1 MTQTTLD
8 EARVDELAEMFRV
21 MGDANRLR
29 ILMLVLDRPRAVGE
43 IAAAAGLSQSL
54 VSHNLG
60 RLRLRVSRLVR
71 AERRG
76 KQVFYVAADQ
86 HVRTVLRD
94 MLEHIG
100 EVDLPHSLL
109 GQN

>member
-1 MTQTTLD
+1 MAAVDLHV
-8 EARVDELAEMFRV
+8 ERVDELAEMFRL

-29 ILMLVLDRPRAVGE
+29 ILMLVLDQPRAVGE
-43 IAAAAGLSQSL
+43 IAAAAGLSPSL

-60 RLRLRVSRLVR
+60 RLRVSRLVR

-86 HVRTVLRD
+86 HVRTVLQD
-94 MLEHIG
+94 MLEHIA
-100 EVDLPHSLL
+100 EVDLPRPLAGPS
-109 GQN
+109 

>member
-1 MTQTTLD
+1 MSAIAIE
-8 EARVDELAEMFRV
+8 EARVEELAEMFRL

-60 RLRLRVSRLVR
+60 RLRVSRLVR
-71 AERRG
+71 AMRG
-76 KQVFYVAADQ
+76 SLSIREQI
-86 HVRTVLRD
+86 RGR
-94 MLEHIG
+94 
-100 EVDLPHSLL
+100 SLL
-109 GQN
+109 RVLLPRDATEGVAENQAGVVTNRF

>member
-1 MTQTTLD
+1 MTSLD
-8 EARVDELAEMFRV
+8 LDVERVDELAEMFRL

-29 ILMLVLDRPRAVGE
+29 ILMLVLDRPRAVGD

-60 RLRLRVSRLVR
+60 RLRVSRLVR

-86 HVRTVLRD
+86 HVRTVLQD
-94 MLEHIG
+94 MLEHIA
-100 EVDLPHSLL
+100 EVDLPRPLAGPS
-109 GQN
+109 

>member
-1 MTQTTLD
+1 MNPTKQHETS
-8 EARVDELAEMFRV
+8 VDDLAEVFRV

-29 ILMLVLDRPRAVGE
+29 ILVLVLDRPRPVGE

-60 RLRLRVSRLVR
+60 RLRASRLVR

-76 KQVFYVAADQ
+76 KQGFYVAADQ

-100 EVDLPHSLL
+100 EGELPGLPL
-109 GQN
+109 GQA

>member
-1 MTQTTLD
+1 MNAAKLE
-8 EARVDELAEMFRV
+8 EARVDELAEMFRL

-60 RLRLRVSRLVR
+60 RLRVSRLVR

-86 HVRTVLRD
+86 HVRTVLQD
-94 MLEHIG
+94 MLEHIA
-100 EVDLPHSLL
+100 EVDLPRPLAGPS
-109 GQN
+109 

>member
-1 MTQTTLD
+1 MNPTSQD
-8 EARVDELAEMFRV
+8 ETRVDDLAEMFRV

-29 ILMLVLDRPRAVGE
+29 ILVLVLDRPRSVGE
-43 IAAAAGLSQSL
+43 IAAATGLSQSL
-54 VSHNLG
+54 VSHNFG
-60 RLRLRVSRLVR
+60 RLRASRLVR

-100 EVDLPHSLL
+100 EVDLPGPSL
-109 GQN
+109 GQA

>member
-1 MTQTTLD
+1 MSAIAL
-8 EARVDELAEMFRV
+8 ENARVEELAEMFRL

-29 ILMLVLDRPRAVGE
+29 ILVLVLDQPRSVGE
-43 IAAAAGLSQSL
+43 IASAAGLSQSL

-60 RLRLRVSRLVR
+60 RLRASRLVR

-86 HVRTVLRD
+86 HVRTVLQD
-94 MLEHIG
+94 MLEHIA
-100 EVDLPHSLL
+100 EVDLPPPLVGPS
-109 GQN
+109 